1 LVLTFGDISQ
11 IEERIMRLKGSRTED
26 SLRKAFAREVHVH
39 AVYSYFSKAAREA
52 GLNQIADMFLTTAK
66 NEAEHAEHEFKF
78 LGGLGNAAANLKL
91 AIGREHEGASRL
103 YPEAAQIAEEEGFN
117 EVADFFRRMGK
128 VEQRHE
134 ENFQK
139 LIETLDEKKEL
150 KGKTV
155 GHSAVEM
162 AELMLPHHSNPAGVV
177 HGGELMKMMDNA
189 AGVVAARHSQANPV
203 TGMVHNIRFLSP
215 VHVGDLV
222 LIHAKLT
229 FVGHTSIEVRVEI
242 EAEDL
247 GTGERR
253 QAMMAHYIMV
263 ATDSKGKPVAVPPLI
278 VITEEEER
286 LFSEGLARYQAIKE
300 TSGK

>member
-1 LVLTFGDISQ
+1 
-11 IEERIMRLKGSRTED
+11 MRLKGSRTED

-39 AVYSYFSKAAREA
+39 AVYSYFSKAAKEA
-52 GLNQIADMFLTTAK
+52 GLDQIADMFLATSQ
-66 NEAEHAEHEFKF
+66 NEAEHAEHEFIF
-78 LGGLGNAAANLKL
+78 LGGLGNTAANLKL
-91 AIGREHEGASRL
+91 AIGREHEDASRL
-103 YPEAAQIAEEEGFN
+103 YPEAAQIADEEGFN

-134 ENFQK
+134 ENFKQ
-139 LIETLDEKKEL
+139 LIEALDEKKEL

-177 HGGELMKMMDNA
+177 HGGELMKVMDNA

-203 TGMVHNIRFLSP
+203 TGTVHNIRFLNP

-229 FVGHTSIEVRVEI
+229 FVGHTSMEVWVQI
-242 EAEDL
+242 DAENL
-247 GTGERR
+247 STGERH
-253 QAMMAHYIMV
+253 QAMTAHYIMV
-263 ATDSKGKPVAVPPLI
+263 ATNDKGKPVAVPPLI

-286 LFSEGLARYQAIKE
+286 LFTEGSARYQEVKE
-300 TSGK
+300 KSSR

>member
-1 LVLTFGDISQ
+1 
-11 IEERIMRLKGSRTED
+11 MRLKGSRTEE

-52 GLNQIADMFLTTAK
+52 GLDQIADMFLATSR
-66 NEAEHAEHEFKF
+66 NEAEHAEHEFRF
-78 LGGLGNAAANLKL
+78 LGDLSDNLDNLKL
-91 AIGREHEGASRL
+91 AIGREHEEASKL

-128 VEQRHE
+128 VEHRHE
-134 ENFQK
+134 ENFKQ
-139 LIETLDEKKEL
+139 LMEALNEKKEL

-203 TGMVHNIRFLSP
+203 TGTVHDINFVSP

-229 FVGHTSIEVRVEI
+229 FVGHTSMEVQVEI

-247 GTGERR
+247 VTGKRR
-253 QAMMAHYIMV
+253 SAMTAHYIMV
-263 ATDSKGKPVAVPPLI
+263 AVDLEGKPVVVPPLI

-286 LFSEGLARYQAIKE
+286 LFKGGVARHESLK
-300 TSGK
+300 TKSSK

>member
-1 LVLTFGDISQ
+1 
-11 IEERIMRLKGSRTED
+11 MRLKGSRTED

-39 AVYSYFSKAAREA
+39 AAYSYFSKAAREA
-52 GLNQIADMFLTTAK
+52 GLDQIADMFLTTAQ

-78 LGGLGNAAANLKL
+78 LDGLGNTAANLKL
-91 AIGREHEGASRL
+91 AIGREHEEASRL

-117 EVADFFRRMGK
+117 EVAAFFRRMGK

-134 ENFQK
+134 ENFNK
-139 LIETLDEKKEL
+139 LIEALDEKKEL

-203 TGMVHNIRFLSP
+203 TGTVHNIRFLNP

-229 FVGHTSIEVRVEI
+229 FVGHTSMEVWVQI
-242 EAEDL
+242 DAENL
-247 GTGERR
+247 STGERH
-253 QAMMAHYIMV
+253 QAMTAHYIMV
-263 ATDSKGKPVAVPPLI
+263 ATNDKGKPVAVPPLI

-286 LFSEGLARYQAIKE
+286 LFTEGSARYQEVKE
-300 TSGK
+300 KSSR

>member
-1 LVLTFGDISQ
+1 
-11 IEERIMRLKGSRTED
+11 MRLKGSRTED

-91 AIGREHEGASRL
+91 AIGREHEEASRL

-117 EVADFFRRMGK
+117 DIADFFRRMGK

-134 ENFQK
+134 ENFKNLMEALEQ
-139 LIETLDEKKEL
+139 KKEL
-150 KGKTV
+150 RGKTV

-162 AELMLPHHSNPAGVV
+162 AELMLPHHSNPA
-177 HGGELMKMMDNA
+177 
-189 AGVVAARHSQANPV
+189 
-203 TGMVHNIRFLSP
+203 GMVHNIRFLSP

-278 VITEEEER
+278 VITEDEER